1 MIKIEI
7 QGYGMLR
14 ELGEGLIVELQEGC
28 SISQIK
34 DILISRIGKEKEA
47 LTYVAKGFS
56 FKEIADILGVSSS
69 AIEKRIQPLYKR
81 FNVKNL
87 THLVSFA
94 YENHILP

>member
-47 LTYVAKGFS
+47 LIHDSVFAN
-56 FKEIADILGVSSS
+56 DI
-69 AIEKRIQPLYKR
+69 E
-81 FNVKNL
+81 
-87 THLVSFA
+87 
-94 YENHILP
+94 ILPHDFIVTQDSRMYILPPVCGG